1 MLAIL
6 KKRGADCS
14 AFFFWSKENC
24 RFSFGERSEE
34 NLVANLKR
42 MLVGRALRTE
52 QAAHERLP
60 KKTALAVFS
69 SDALSS
75 VAYSTEAILLVLLAA
90 GTVAIVYL
98 PYIAIGITALLGILV
113 LSYRQT
119 IHAYPSGGGAYIVAK
134 DNLGTR
140 TGLVAAAS
148 LLVDYILTVAV
159 SVSAGVA
166 AITSATN
173 GTRLE
178 FLHEH
183 RVLICIGFVVF
194 IGLINLRGVR
204 ESGAFF
210 AGPTYL
216 FIISMLALII
226 IGFIRYWTTHE
237 VMQTPATIHFDS
249 SVGAVSHQALTSGAL
264 LWLLMRAFAAG
275 CTALTGVEAISNGIP
290 AFKQPESKNA
300 AATLTVMALIMA
312 VLIVGSGFLAF
323 KLNAHPSPDETLV
336 SAIGRHTF
344 GVGIPYYILQAA
356 TAAILVLAANTSF
369 ADFPR
374 LASLLAADRF
384 LPRQLATRGDRLV
397 FSNGV
402 LILSLLA
409 CLLIVVF
416 RGEEQRML
424 PLYALGVFISFTLSQ
439 AGMVVHWQRL
449 RKADEAKRQIREE
462 EEIHRTQA
470 ADSGAVSHEKE
481 RLRAIERDQGSNWL
495 VSIVINA
502 IGASVS
508 FVVLIVIAITKFS
521 HGAWA
526 VILLIPMLVLMFRS
540 INKHYSDIAYQLSIA
555 GLQPRETIATNIVLV
570 PISGIHRGVIYALD
584 YAKSIA
590 PGRVTAIYVDL
601 NEEATSKLRE
611 KWVTWGNDIELV
623 VLPSPYRSLTKPLL
637 RFIERKAREDENL
650 MVTVLLP
657 EFVPAKWW
665 HQLLHNQ
672 SSLMLKGALLFRKGV
687 IVTSVPYH
695 LEK

>member
-1 MLAIL
+1 MY
-6 KKRGADCS
+6 KS
-14 AFFFWSKENC
+14 
-24 RFSFGERSEE
+24 
-34 NLVANLKR
+34 LKR
-42 MLVGRALRTE
+42 FFVGSPMRTE
-52 QAAHERLP
+52 EAIHERLN

-90 GTVAIVYL
+90 GTVAIAYL

-166 AITSATN
+166 AITSAAQ
-173 GTRLE
+173 GTRFA

-183 RVLICIGFVVF
+183 RVLLCLFFVVF
-194 IGLINLRGVR
+194 IAVINLRGVR

-216 FIISMLALII
+216 FIFSMLALIVV
-226 IGFIRYWTTHE
+226 GFIRYWTTHE
-237 VMQTPATIHFDS
+237 VMATPTEIYFDT
-249 SVGAVSHQALTSGAL
+249 SVDPLAHHAVASGAL

-290 AFKQPESKNA
+290 AFQKPESKNA
-300 AATLTVMALIMA
+300 ASTLTFMALVMV
-312 VLIVGSGFLAF
+312 VLILGSAFLAY
-323 KLNAHPSPDETLV
+323 KLNAHPVGPEETLV
-336 SAIGRHTF
+336 SAMARHIF
-344 GVGIPYYILQAA
+344 GGGVPYYILQAA

-384 LPRQLATRGDRLV
+384 LPRQLASRGDRLV

-402 LILSLLA
+402 LLLA
-409 CLLIVVF
+409 LFASILIVIF
-416 RGEEQRML
+416 KGNEQSML

-439 AGMVVHWQRL
+439 AGMVVHWKRL
-449 RKADEAKRQIREE
+449 RQADEAKRRIKEE
-462 EEIHRTQA
+462 EEIHRTEAGDTGATSHEAERLQA
-470 ADSGAVSHEKE
+470 LDRDAGGNWLLSMIINSVGAV
-481 RLRAIERDQGSNWL
+481 
-495 VSIVINA
+495 
-502 IGASVS
+502 VS
-508 FVVLIVIAITKFS
+508 FVVLVVITVTKFT

-526 VILLIPMLVLMFRS
+526 VVLLIPLIVWMFKS
-540 INKHYSDIAYQLSIA
+540 IREHYLEIAKQLSTEGLVPASSIA
-555 GLQPRETIATNIVLV
+555 RHQVLV
-570 PISGIHRGVIYALD
+570 PISGIHRGVIFALD
-584 YAKSIA
+584 YAKSMA
-590 PGRVTAIYVDL
+590 PGHVTAVYVDF
-601 NEEATSKLRE
+601 NEEATEKLRE
-611 KWVTWGNDIELV
+611 KWPLWGKGVELV
-623 VLPSPYRSLTKPLL
+623 ILQSPYRSLTRPLL
-637 RFIERKAREDENL
+637 RYIERLSRQGDKQ
-650 MVTVLLP
+650 MITVLLP

-672 SSLMLKGALLFRKGV
+672 SSLLLKGALLFRKGV

>member
-1 MLAIL
+1 MYKA
-6 KKRGADCS
+6 
-14 AFFFWSKENC
+14 
-24 RFSFGERSEE
+24 
-34 NLVANLKR
+34 LKR
-42 MLVGRALRTE
+42 FFVGSPMRTE
-52 QAAHERLP
+52 QAIHERLN

-90 GTVAIVYL
+90 GTAAIAYL
-98 PYIAIGITALLGILV
+98 PFIAIGITLLLGILV

-140 TGLVAAAS
+140 AGLVAAAS
-148 LLVDYILTVAV
+148 LLIDYILTVSV

-166 AITSATN
+166 AITSAAQ
-173 GTRLE
+173 GTRFA

-183 RVLICIGFVVF
+183 RVLLCLFFVAF
-194 IGLINLRGVR
+194 IAVINLRSVK

-216 FIISMLALII
+216 FILSMLALIMV
-226 IGFIRYWTTHE
+226 GFIRYWTTHE
-237 VMQTPATIHFDS
+237 VMATPAEVYFDS
-249 SVGAVSHQALTSGAL
+249 SVGTVASHALTGGAL

-290 AFKQPESKNA
+290 AFQRPESKNA
-300 AATLTVMALIMA
+300 ATTLTFMAVVMAILI
-312 VLIVGSGFLAF
+312 LGSGFLAY
-323 KLNAHPSPDETLV
+323 KLNAHPIGPEETLV
-336 SAIGRHTF
+336 SAMARNIF
-344 GVGIPYYILQAA
+344 GGGVPYYVLQAA

-384 LPRQLATRGDRLV
+384 LPRQLASRGDRLV

-402 LILSLLA
+402 LMLA
-409 CLLIVVF
+409 LFASVLIVIF
-416 RGEEQRML
+416 KGNEQAML

-439 AGMVVHWQRL
+439 AGMVIHWKRL
-449 RKADEAKRQIREE
+449 RLAEEAKRQIREE
-462 EEIHRTQA
+462 EELHRTEA
-470 ADSGAVSHEKE
+470 ADTGAANHETE
-481 RLRAIERDQGSNWL
+481 RLQAIERDAGGNWML
-495 VSIVINA
+495 SIVINA
-502 IGASVS
+502 TGAAVS
-508 FVVLIVIAITKFS
+508 FVVLVVITVTKFT

-526 VILLIPMLVLMFRS
+526 VLLLIPLIVWLFTS
-540 INKHYSDIAYQLSIA
+540 IRDHYIEIARQLSTEGVVPKSLIA
-555 GLQPRETIATNIVLV
+555 KHQVLV
-570 PISGIHRGVIYALD
+570 PISGIHRGVIFALD

-590 PGRVTAIYVDL
+590 PGHVTAVYVDF
-601 NEEATSKLRE
+601 NEDATQKLRE
-611 KWVTWGNDIELV
+611 KWPRWGSGVELV
-623 VLPSPYRSLTKPLL
+623 ILQSPYRSLTRPLL
-637 RFIERKAREDENL
+637 RYVERLSKQSDNQ
-650 MVTVLLP
+650 MITVLLP
-657 EFVPAKWW
+657 EFVPARWW

-672 SSLMLKGALLFRKGV
+672 SSLLLKGSLLFKKGV

>member
-1 MLAIL
+1 VNQLPGGDVI
-6 KKRGADCS
+6 
-14 AFFFWSKENC
+14 
-24 RFSFGERSEE
+24 
-34 NLVANLKR
+34 ANLKR
-42 MLVGRALRTE
+42 MLVGRALKSE
-52 QAAHERLP
+52 QAVNERLTR
-60 KKTALAVFS
+60 KTALAVFS

-90 GTVAIVYL
+90 GTIAIVYL
-98 PYIAIGITALLGILV
+98 PYIAIGITALLAILV

-134 DNLGTR
+134 DNLGTK

-166 AITSATN
+166 AITSAVK
-173 GTRLE
+173 GTRFE
-178 FLHEH
+178 FLEEH
-183 RVLICIGFVVF
+183 RVVLCILFVAF

-216 FIISMLALII
+216 FVLSMLALIVV
-226 IGFIRYWTTHE
+226 GFIRFWMTHE
-237 VMQTPATIHFDS
+237 VMQTPANIHFDE
-249 SVGAVSHQALTSGAL
+249 SVGAVAHHTLTSGAL

-300 AATLTVMALIMA
+300 AATLTIMAVIMA
-312 VLIVGSGFLAF
+312 VLILGSGFLAY
-323 KLNAHPSPDETLV
+323 KLNAHPLPNETLV

-344 GVGIPYYILQAA
+344 GQGFFYYVLQAA
-356 TAAILVLAANTSF
+356 TASILVLAANTSF

-402 LILSLLA
+402 LILSVLA
-409 CLLIVVF
+409 CVLVF
-416 RGEEQRML
+416 VFKGEEQAML

-439 AGMVVHWQRL
+439 VGMVVHWRRL
-449 RKADEAKRQIREE
+449 QKADEAERRIKEE
-462 EEIHRTQA
+462 EEIHRTEA
-470 ADSGAVSHEKE
+470 AHTGAVSHEAE
-481 RLRAIERDQGSNWL
+481 RLEAIKRDRGGNWL

-502 IGASVS
+502 VGATVS
-508 FVVLIVIAITKFS
+508 FVVLLIITITKFS

-526 VILLIPMLVLMFRS
+526 VILLIPLLVLMFRS
-540 INKHYSDIAYQLSIA
+540 INKHYVEIAFQLSTE
-555 GLQPRETIATNIVLV
+555 GLQPRNSIARNVVLV
-570 PISGIHRGVIYALD
+570 PISGLHRGVIYALD

-590 PGRVTAIYVDL
+590 PGRVTAVYVDL
-601 NEEATSKLRE
+601 NKETTNKLRE
-611 KWVTWGNDIELV
+611 KWTTWGKGVELV
-623 VLPSPYRSLTKPLL
+623 VLQSPYRSLTKPLL
-637 RFIERKAREDENL
+637 RYIERVLRQDEDV

-657 EFVPAKWW
+657 EFVPARWW

-672 SSLMLKGALLFRKGV
+672 SSLLLKGALLFRKGV

>member
-1 MLAIL
+1 
-6 KKRGADCS
+6 
-14 AFFFWSKENC
+14 
-24 RFSFGERSEE
+24 
-34 NLVANLKR
+34 
-42 MLVGRALRTE
+42 MLVGRALKTE
-52 QAAHERLP
+52 QAIHERLT
-60 KKTALAVFS
+60 KKTALAIFS

-90 GTVAIVYL
+90 GTSAIVYL
-98 PYIAIGITALLGILV
+98 PYIAIGITLLLSILV

-134 DNLGTR
+134 DNLGTQ
-140 TGLVAAAS
+140 TGLIAAAS

-166 AITSATN
+166 AITSATQ
-173 GTRLE
+173 GTRFS

-183 RVLICIGFVVF
+183 RVAMCIFFVVF
-194 IGLINLRGVR
+194 IALINLRGVR

-216 FIISMLALII
+216 FILSMLALIVV
-226 IGFIRYWTTHE
+226 GFIRYWTTHQ
-237 VMQTPATIHFDS
+237 VMATPEKIYFDS
-249 SVGAVSHQALTSGAL
+249 SVGSVAHHALTSGAL

-290 AFKQPESKNA
+290 AFKPPESKNA
-300 AATLTVMALIMA
+300 AATLTVMALVMA
-312 VLIVGSGFLAF
+312 VLILGTGFLAY
-323 KLNAHPSPDETLV
+323 KLNAHPLRDETLV
-336 SAIGRHTF
+336 SAMARYTF
-344 GVGIPYYILQAA
+344 GGSMVYYILQAA

-374 LASLLAADRF
+374 LASLLAAYRF
-384 LPRQLATRGDRLV
+384 LPRQLASRGDRLV

-402 LILSLLA
+402 LILALLA
-409 CLLIVVF
+409 CVLIVVF
-416 RGEEQRML
+416 KGEEQAML

-439 AGMVVHWQRL
+439 AGMVVHWRRL
-449 RKADEAKRQIREE
+449 RRVDEAKQRIREE
-462 EEIHRTQA
+462 AEIHRTQA
-470 ADSGAVSHEKE
+470 ADTGAASHEAE
-481 RLRAIERDQGSNWL
+481 RLEAIERDVGGNWL

-502 IGASVS
+502 VGAVVS
-508 FVVLIVIAITKFS
+508 FVVLLVIAITKFT

-526 VILLIPMLVLMFRS
+526 VILLIPLLVWMFRS
-540 INKHYSDIAYQLSIA
+540 IHRHYLDIAGQLSMEGLAPRRLIA
-555 GLQPRETIATNIVLV
+555 KHKVLI

-584 YAKSIA
+584 YAKSIS
-590 PGRVTAIYVDL
+590 PGHVIAVYVDL
-601 NEEATSKLRE
+601 NEEATQKLRE
-611 KWVTWGNDIELV
+611 KWTTWGEGVELV
-623 VLPSPYRSLTKPLL
+623 ILQSPYRSLTRPLL
-637 RFIERKAREDENL
+637 RYIERISRQSENL

-657 EFVPAKWW
+657 EFVPARWW

-672 SSLMLKGALLFRKGV
+672 SSLLLKGALLFRKGV

>member
-1 MLAIL
+1 MITN
-6 KKRGADCS
+6 
-14 AFFFWSKENC
+14 F
-24 RFSFGERSEE
+24 
-34 NLVANLKR
+34 KR

-52 QAAHERLP
+52 QAIHERLS

-90 GTVAIVYL
+90 GTMAIAYL
-98 PYIAIGITALLGILV
+98 PLIAIGITVLLAILV

-134 DNLGTR
+134 DNLGTS

-166 AITSATN
+166 AITSAAN
-173 GTRLE
+173 GTRFS
-178 FLHEH
+178 FLHDH
-183 RVLICIGFVVF
+183 RIAMCIFFVAF
-194 IGLINLRGVR
+194 IALINLRGVR
-204 ESGAFF
+204 ESGTFF
-210 AGPTYL
+210 AAPTYL
-216 FIISMLALII
+216 FIISMIALIVV
-226 IGFIRYWTTHE
+226 GFVRYWITHQ
-237 VMQTPATIHFDS
+237 VMETPATIHFDQ
-249 SVGAVSHQALTSGAL
+249 SVGAVSGHVLTSGAL

-300 AATLTVMALIMA
+300 ATTLTFMGLIMT
-312 VLIVGSGFLAF
+312 VMILGSGFLAY
-323 KLNAHPSPDETLV
+323 KVNAHPAPNETLV
-336 SAIGRHTF
+336 SAIARYTF
-344 GVGIPYYILQAA
+344 GGGVAYYILQAA
-356 TAAILVLAANTSF
+356 TAMILVLAANTSF

-384 LPRQLATRGDRLV
+384 LPRQLASRGDRLV

-409 CLLIVVF
+409 CVLIVIF
-416 RGEEQRML
+416 RGQEQSML
-424 PLYALGVFISFTLSQ
+424 PLYALGVFLSFTLSQ
-439 AGMVVHWQRL
+439 AGMVVHWHRL
-449 RKADEAKRQIREE
+449 RKADEAKRRIKAQEE
-462 EEIHRTQA
+462 LHRTDA
-470 ADSGAVSHEKE
+470 ADTGAASHEAE
-481 RLRAIERDQGSNWL
+481 RLEAIERDRGGNWL
-495 VSIVINA
+495 ISILVNS

-508 FVVLIVIAITKFS
+508 LVVLLVIAITKFM

-526 VILLIPMLVLMFRS
+526 IIMLIPLLVLMFRS
-540 INKHYSDIAYQLSIA
+540 IHRHYRDIAVQLSTEGLAPRNSIA
-555 GLQPRETIATNIVLV
+555 GHLVLV

-590 PGRVTAIYVDL
+590 PGNVKAVYVDL
-601 NEEATSKLRE
+601 SEDATLKLRE
-611 KWVTWGNDIELV
+611 KWLTWGKGVELV
-623 VLPSPYRSLTKPLL
+623 VLQSPYRSLTRPLL
-637 RFIERKAREDENL
+637 RYIERFARQDDNL

-672 SSLMLKGALLFRKGV
+672 SSLLLKGALLFRKGV

>member
-1 MLAIL
+1 MI
-6 KKRGADCS
+6 G
-14 AFFFWSKENC
+14 NI
-24 RFSFGERSEE
+24 
-34 NLVANLKR
+34 KR

-52 QAAHERLP
+52 QAIHERLSR
-60 KKTALAVFS
+60 KTALAVFS

-134 DNLGTR
+134 DNLGTQ

-166 AITSATN
+166 AITSAAQ
-173 GTRLE
+173 GTRFE
-178 FLHEH
+178 FLQEH
-183 RVLICIGFVVF
+183 RVLLCIMFVVL
-194 IGLINLRGVR
+194 IALINLRGVR

-216 FIISMLALII
+216 FIFSMLSLIVV
-226 IGFIRYWTTHE
+226 GFIRYWTTHE
-237 VMQTPATIHFDS
+237 VMQTPTTIHFDE
-249 SVGAVSHQALTSGAL
+249 SVGPIAHQALTAGAL

-300 AATLTVMALIMA
+300 AATLTIMAIVMA
-312 VLIVGSGFLAF
+312 VLILGSGFLAY
-323 KLNAHPSPDETLV
+323 KLNAHPGREETLI
-336 SAIGRHTF
+336 SAIGRHIF
-344 GVGIPYYILQAA
+344 GVGVPYYILQAS

-402 LILSLLA
+402 LILSFLA
-409 CLLIVVF
+409 CLLIVF
-416 RGEEQRML
+416 FKGEEQLML
-424 PLYALGVFISFTLSQ
+424 PLYALGVFLSFTLSQ

-449 RKADEAKRQIREE
+449 RKADEAERRIKVEE
-462 EEIHRTQA
+462 ELHRTA
-470 ADSGAVSHEKE
+470 SADTGAVSHEAE
-481 RLRAIERDQGSNWL
+481 RLGAIERDRDSNWV
-495 VSIVINA
+495 VSILINA
-502 IGASVS
+502 VGASVS
-508 FVVLIVIAITKFS
+508 FIVLLVIAITKFS

-526 VILLIPMLVLMFRS
+526 VILLIPLLVLMFRA
-540 INKHYSDIAYQLSIA
+540 IHRHYLDIARQLSTEGI
-555 GLQPRETIATNIVLV
+555 QPHDVVARNIVLV

-601 NEEATSKLRE
+601 NEEATRKLRE
-611 KWVTWGNDIELV
+611 KWSTWGKGAELV
-623 VLPSPYRSLTKPLL
+623 VLQSPYRSLTKPLL
-637 RFIERKAREDENL
+637 RFIERASRQDENA
-650 MVTVLLP
+650 MITVLLP
-657 EFVPAKWW
+657 EFVPARWW

-672 SSLMLKGALLFRKGV
+672 SSLLLKGALLFRKGV

-695 LEK
+695 LEE

>member
-1 MLAIL
+1 VI
-6 KKRGADCS
+6 
-14 AFFFWSKENC
+14 
-24 RFSFGERSEE
+24 
-34 NLVANLKR
+34 ANLKR

-52 QAAHERLP
+52 QAIHERLT

-90 GTVAIVYL
+90 GTAAITYL
-98 PYIAIGITALLGILV
+98 PFIAIGITILLAILV

-134 DNLGTR
+134 DNLGTQ

-159 SVSAGVA
+159 SMSAGVA
-166 AITSATN
+166 AITSAAQ
-173 GTRLE
+173 GTRFS
-178 FLHEH
+178 FLHDH
-183 RVLICIGFVVF
+183 RVAMCIFFVVF
-194 IGLINLRGVR
+194 IALINLRGVR

-216 FIISMLALII
+216 FIFSMLALIVV
-226 IGFIRYWTTHE
+226 GFIRYWTTHQ
-237 VMQTPATIHFDS
+237 VMATPAKVYFDP
-249 SVGAVSHQALTSGAL
+249 SVGAIATHALTGGAL

-300 AATLTVMALIMA
+300 ATTLTFMAFIMA
-312 VLIVGSGFLAF
+312 ILILGSGFLAY
-323 KLNAHPSPDETLV
+323 KLNAHPAPAETLL

-344 GVGIPYYILQAA
+344 GGGFAYYVLQAA

-384 LPRQLATRGDRLV
+384 LPRQLASRGDRLV
-397 FSNGV
+397 FSNGIV
-402 LILSLLA
+402 ILALLA
-409 CLLIVVF
+409 CVLIF
-416 RGEEQRML
+416 IFKGNEQAML

-439 AGMVVHWQRL
+439 AGMVVHWRRL
-449 RKADEAKRQIREE
+449 RQADEARRKIREE
-462 EEIHRTQA
+462 AEIHRTQSADIGA
-470 ADSGAVSHEKE
+470 ASHEAE
-481 RLRAIERDQGSNWL
+481 RLQAIERDVGGNWL
-495 VSIVINA
+495 VSILINA
-502 IGASVS
+502 TGAVVS
-508 FVVLIVIAITKFS
+508 FIVLLVITITKFT

-526 VILLIPMLVLMFRS
+526 VILLIPLLVQMFRS
-540 INKHYSDIAYQLSIA
+540 IHRHYLDIAVQLSTEGMIPRGSIA
-555 GLQPRETIATNIVLV
+555 KHLVLV
-570 PISGIHRGVIYALD
+570 PISGIHRGVVFALD
-584 YAKSIA
+584 YAKSIS
-590 PGRVTAIYVDL
+590 PGNVTAVYVDL
-601 NEEATSKLRE
+601 NEEATHKLRE
-611 KWVTWGNDIELV
+611 KWATWGDGVELV
-623 VLPSPYRSLTKPLL
+623 VLQSPYRSLTRPLL
-637 RFIERKAREDENL
+637 RYVERVSRQDDNL

-672 SSLMLKGALLFRKGV
+672 SSLLLKGALLFRKGV

-695 LEK
+695 LEKHRRNSS